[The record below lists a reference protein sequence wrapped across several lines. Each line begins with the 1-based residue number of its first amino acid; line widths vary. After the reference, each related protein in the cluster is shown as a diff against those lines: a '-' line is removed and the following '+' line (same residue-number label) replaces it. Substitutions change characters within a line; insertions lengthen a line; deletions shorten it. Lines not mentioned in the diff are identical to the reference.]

1 MTVFLLFAALMLAGA
16 LFFVIP
22 PLLQRGPGD
31 TGHQQR
37 DAVNLEILRD
47 QLREL
52 DADRAAGTID
62 DASYQSARHD
72 LELRVVNEV
81 RSDVAAPDAAKRKAW
96 SALALGLLVPAV
108 AAALYFKL
116 GNTDGLDPTKLTAPQ
131 SYSADQINA
140 MVQQLA
146 QRMKQQPDDAKGWA
160 MLARSYVGLGRYA
173 EAADAYAHLVKLSPE
188 NADLL
193 ADYADAMGMA
203 NNRSLQGEPEK
214 IIDHAL
220 AIDPK
225 SVKALAL
232 SGGASFERHDYHAAV
247 TQWRKI
253 LALVPPNSDIARSVA
268 GSIDQALT
276 LSGMPADARSP
287 GASVAGPVQ
296 GPTSAAGAQTAS
308 AGATV
313 AGTVELDPAARSLVK
328 DDDTVFIFAKAV
340 GGPPMPLAVL
350 RKQVKDLPAKFVLDD
365 SMSMMPGAKL
375 SGFPDVI
382 VGAKIS
388 RSGSATPGEGDF
400 SGSTATVHPGATGL
414 KITIGAPAR

>member
-1 MTVFLLFAALMLAGA
+1 
-16 LFFVIP
+16 
-22 PLLQRGPGD
+22 
-31 TGHQQR
+31 
-37 DAVNLEILRD
+37 
-47 QLREL
+47 
-52 DADRAAGTID
+52 
-62 DASYQSARHD
+62 
-72 LELRVVNEV
+72 VVNEV
-81 RSDVAAPDAAKRKAW
+81 RSDVALPVSVKRKAW
-96 SALALGLLVPAV
+96 SALALGLLLPAV

-116 GNTDGLDPTKLTAPQ
+116 GNADGLDPVKLVAPQ
-131 SYSADQINA
+131 SYTTEQINA
-140 MVQQLA
+140 MVEQLA

-160 MLARSYVGLGRYA
+160 MLARSYVGLRRYP
-173 EAADAYAHLVKLSPE
+173 EAVDAYAHLVKLLPE

-203 NNRSLQGEPEK
+203 NNRTLQGEPEK
-214 IIDHAL
+214 LINRAL

-232 SGGASFERHDYHAAV
+232 SGGANFERHDYQTAV

-253 LALVPPNSDIARSVA
+253 LALVPPDSDIARSVT

-276 LSGMPADARSP
+276 LSGMPADGKTARAPAPAPASP
-287 GASVAGPVQ
+287 GAGETAPAGV
-296 GPTSAAGAQTAS
+296 S
-308 AGATV
+308 V

-350 RKQVKDLPAKFVLDD
+350 RKHVKDLPAKFMLDD
-365 SMSMMPGAKL
+365 SMSMMPAAKL
-375 SGFPDVI
+375 SAFSDVI

-388 RSGSATPGEGDF
+388 RSGSATPGEGDL

-414 KITIGAPAR
+414 KITIGAPAK

>member
-22 PLLQRGPGD
+22 PLLQKGAGD
-31 TGHQQR
+31 AGHQQR

-81 RSDVAAPDAAKRKAW
+81 RSDVALPVSVKRKAW
-96 SALALGLLVPAV
+96 SALALGLLLPAV

-116 GNTDGLDPTKLTAPQ
+116 GNADGLDPVKLVAPQ
-131 SYSADQINA
+131 SYTTEQINA
-140 MVQQLA
+140 MVEQLA

-160 MLARSYVGLGRYA
+160 MLARSYVGLRRYP
-173 EAADAYAHLVKLSPE
+173 EAVDAYAHLVKLLPE

-203 NNRSLQGEPEK
+203 NNRTLQGEPEK
-214 IIDHAL
+214 LINRAL

-232 SGGASFERHDYHAAV
+232 SGGANFERHDYQTAV

-253 LALVPPNSDIARSVA
+253 LALVPPDSDIARSVT

-276 LSGMPADARSP
+276 LSGMPADGKTARAPAPAPASP
-287 GASVAGPVQ
+287 GAGETAPAGV
-296 GPTSAAGAQTAS
+296 S
-308 AGATV
+308 V

-350 RKQVKDLPAKFVLDD
+350 RKHVKDLPAKFMLDD
-365 SMSMMPGAKL
+365 SMSMMPAAKL
-375 SGFPDVI
+375 SAFSDVI

-388 RSGSATPGEGDF
+388 RSGSATPGEGDL

-414 KITIGAPAR
+414 KITIGAPAK

>member
-22 PLLQRGPGD
+22 PLLQKGAGD

-52 DADRAAGTID
+52 EADHAAGTID
-62 DASYQSARHD
+62 DTNYQGARHD

-81 RSDVAAPDAAKRKAW
+81 RSDVTSPVSVKRKAW
-96 SALALGLLVPAV
+96 SALALGLLLPAV
-108 AAALYFKL
+108 AAGLYFKL
-116 GNTDGLDPTKLTAPQ
+116 GNTDGLDPAKRIAPQ
-131 SYSADQINA
+131 SYSADQIND
-140 MVQQLA
+140 MVEHLA

-160 MLARSYVGLGRYA
+160 MLARSYVGLERYA
-173 EAADAYAHLVKLSPE
+173 EAVDAYAHLIKLSPE

-203 NNRSLQGEPEK
+203 NNRSLQGEPEN
-214 IIDHAL
+214 IINHAL
-220 AIDPK
+220 ALDPK

-232 SGGASFERHDYHAAV
+232 SGGASFERHDYQAAV

-276 LSGMPADARSP
+276 LSGMPADARTARGP
-287 GASVAGPVQ
+287 APASIAG
-296 GPTSAAGAQTAS
+296 GQTAS
-308 AGATV
+308 SGASV
-313 AGTVELDPAARSLVK
+313 AGTVELDPAVRALVK

-350 RKQVKDLPAKFVLDD
+350 RKHVRDLPVNFVLDD
-365 SMSMMPGAKL
+365 SMSMMPAAKL

-388 RSGSATPGEGDF
+388 RSGSATPGEGDL

-414 KITIGAPAR
+414 KIIIGAPAK